1 MTNETIYLRIKLSP
15 KSSQNA
21 ILGPMKD
28 EHNTLK
34 VAVTAVP
41 EKGKA
46 NSALIKLLSKEYKVA
61 KSNIKILSGHT
72 SQIKLIRLN

>member
-1 MTNETIYLRIKLSP
+1 MSETIYLRIKLSP

-21 ILGPMKD
+21 ILGHLDD
-28 EHNTLK
+28 EDQTLK

-46 NSALIKLLSKEYKVA
+46 NAALIKLLSKEYKVA
-61 KSNIKILSGHT
+61 KSQIIILSGHT
-72 SQIKLIRLN
+72 SRIKLIRIN

>member
-1 MTNETIYLRIKLSP
+1 MSAETIYLRIKLSP

-21 ILGPMKD
+21 ILGHLDD
-28 EHNTLK
+28 EDRTLK

-46 NSALIKLLSKEYKVA
+46 NAALIKLLSKEYKIA
-61 KSNIKILSGHT
+61 KSQIKILSGHT
-72 SQIKLIRLN
+72 SQIKLIRIN